1 MRPLA
6 GALAAL
12 AVAAS
17 GCGPVGAE
25 TVTVTRTETV
35 TRTATAAAAAPPAL
49 LPAPVEEKR
58 AAIVDAAASGDY
70 EALRPLIADRFSFTF
85 GGPVE
90 GGAIAYW
97 QTLERDGDARP
108 LAILADVLKLPPTL
122 YRGIYTWPFAFDKQS
137 DDLTDHERGLLR
149 SVGGEDLSDD
159 FGDGTGYLGWR
170 AGIDPDGDWIFF
182 IAGD

>member
-1 MRPLA
+1 MRRLA
-6 GALAAL
+6 GALAAV

-17 GCGPVGAE
+17 GCGSTNTE
-25 TVTVTRTETV
+25 TLTVAQTETRTETEP
-35 TRTATAAAAAPPAL
+35 AAATV

-58 AAIVDAAASGDY
+58 AAIVAAAASGDY
-70 EALRPLIADRFSFTF
+70 VALRPLLADQFSYTF

-97 QTLERDGDARP
+97 QTLERESDDSP
-108 LAILADVLKLPPTL
+108 IAILADLLKLPPTL
-122 YRGIYTWPFAFDKQS
+122 ERGIYTWPFAVDKQP
-137 DDLTDHERGLLR
+137 DELTEYERGLLR

-159 FGDGTGYLGWR
+159 FGEGGGYLGWR
-170 AGIDPDGDWIFF
+170 AGIEPDGDWIFF